1 MNELIAILEDDP
13 DIRKLIKVT
22 LEKEGFKTVEFDRG
36 DNFLKYISS
45 SSYLP
50 DMIILDLMLP
60 DLDGLEICK
69 KLRSGKNTYHLPI
82 IIVSARGEELDRVLG
97 LELGADDYITKPFS
111 TRELVAR
118 IKATLRRIKKVEGDS
133 ERINVGPLT
142 LIPERFEAYVNEEKL
157 TLTATEFQ
165 ILLILAQKP
174 GRVFSRE
181 EIINKLWRGEKIIMD
196 RTIDVHIKKL
206 RDKLGEAASIIKSI
220 RGIGYK
226 IEI

>member
-118 IKATLRRIKKVEGDS
+118 IKATL
-133 ERINVGPLT
+133 
-142 LIPERFEAYVNEEKL
+142 
-157 TLTATEFQ
+157 
-165 ILLILAQKP
+165 
-174 GRVFSRE
+174 
-181 EIINKLWRGEKIIMD
+181 
-196 RTIDVHIKKL
+196 
-206 RDKLGEAASIIKSI
+206 
-220 RGIGYK
+220 
-226 IEI
+226 